1 MTADHPVSDGCT
13 VSSVTTG
20 NTVPLG
26 RRLWT
31 MLVVLGFVGQL
42 AWTVENMYLNVF
54 VYDTISGNP
63 DVIAAMVAASAVAA
77 TLATLTIGALSDR
90 LGRRRA
96 FIAGGYVVWGLST
109 AAFGLVSADT
119 VAEVAPFADAVLVAV
134 VTIVVLDCVM
144 SFLGSGANDAAF
156 QAWVTDVTR
165 TENRGRVESVLA
177 VMPLMSMLVVFGA
190 LDWMTRDGQWSLFFL
205 VIGLIIAVAGVV
217 AWVFVRDHPV
227 ERHAGGYVG
236 ALVHGLRPSAVREN
250 PGLYLALSAWCVW
263 GISTQVFLPYLIIY
277 LERYLN
283 IEGYALVLAVV
294 LTGASAVSVLAGRVI
309 DRVGKARFLVPAVAV
324 YAAGLLL
331 MPLARGMVPVIGAG
345 LVLMSGFMLVLAPV
359 GALVRDYT
367 PPGRAGHVQGLR
379 MVFAIL
385 IPMMVGPWLGAAVIK
400 GADERYEDLGV
411 LKHVP
416 TPTIFLAAAAVLVLI
431 VPPVLALRRR
441 DARTK
446 EAV

>member
-1 MTADHPVSDGCT
+1 M
-13 VSSVTTG
+13 TTG

>member
-1 MTADHPVSDGCT
+1 
-13 VSSVTTG
+13 
-20 NTVPLG
+20 
-26 RRLWT
+26 
-31 MLVVLGFVGQL
+31 
-42 AWTVENMYLNVF
+42 
-54 VYDTISGNP
+54 
-63 DVIAAMVAASAVAA
+63 MVAASAVAA

-96 FIAGGYVVWGLST
+96 FIVSGYVVWGLST

-236 ALVHGLRPSAVREN
+236 
-250 PGLYLALSAWCVW
+250 
-263 GISTQVFLPYLIIY
+263 
-277 LERYLN
+277 
-283 IEGYALVLAVV
+283 
-294 LTGASAVSVLAGRVI
+294 VLAGRVI

>member
-1 MTADHPVSDGCT
+1 M
-13 VSSVTTG
+13 TTG
-20 NTVPLG
+20 KSLTTGKTAPLG

-31 MLVVLGFVGQL
+31 MLIVLGFVGQL

-77 TLATLTIGALSDR
+77 TVATLTIGALSDR

-96 FIAGGYVVWGLST
+96 FIAAGYLVWGLST
-109 AAFGLVSADT
+109 AAFGLISVDA
-119 VAEVAPFADAVLVAV
+119 AAGIAPVADAVVVAAV
-134 VTIVVLDCVM
+134 SVIVLDCVM

-177 VMPLMSMLVVFGA
+177 VMPLMSMLVVFGGF
-190 LDWMTRDGQWSLFFL
+190 DWMTRDGQWSLFFL
-205 VIGLIIAVAGVV
+205 VIGLIIAAAGVV
-217 AWVFVRDHPV
+217 AWVFVRDRPV
-227 ERHAGGYVG
+227 ERHSDGYLG
-236 ALVHGLRPSAVREN
+236 ALVHGLRPAAMRRN
-250 PGLYLALSAWCVW
+250 PGLYLALAAWCVW
-263 GISTQVFLPYLIIY
+263 GVSTQVFLPYLIIY
-277 LERYLN
+277 LERYLD
-283 IEGYALVLAVV
+283 IGGYALVLAVV
-294 LTGASAVSVLAGRVI
+294 LTGASAVSVAAGRVI
-309 DRVGKARFLVPAVAV
+309 DRVGKARFLAPAVAV

-331 MPLARGMVPVIGAG
+331 MAVARGMVPVIGAG

-385 IPMMVGPWLGAAVIK
+385 IPMIVGPWLGAAVIK
-400 GADERYEDLGV
+400 GADERYEELGV

-416 TPTIFLAAAAVLVLI
+416 TPAVFVAAAAVLVLI
-431 VPPVLALRRR
+431 VPPVAALRRR
-441 DARTK
+441 DPTAR
-446 EAV
+446 EAVR